1 MMVATGWL
9 GMAASPHVLA
19 TESELSV
26 LKAGGNALEAAIAI
40 GATIAVALSR
50 RPGLAVVS
58 AAG

>member
-1 MMVATGWL
+1 
-9 GMAASPHVLA
+9 MAASPHVLA
-19 TESELSV
+19 TESGLSV

-50 RPGLAVVS
+50 RPGLAAVP